1 MLCCFII
8 GTASTDCYT
17 LSLHDAL
24 PIFTWVNK
32 STTPHT
38 VTAIQGTDVSNIK
51 IAKNIFDSGITS
63 AITPGATYSYT
74 VTAAAYNFNPKTH
87 TVVYYCQIHP
97 SMLAELTIVQ

>member
-1 MLCCFII
+1 M
-8 GTASTDCYT
+8 
-17 LSLHDAL
+17 
-24 PIFTWVNK
+24 
-32 STTPHT
+32 PHT

-51 IAKNIFDSGITS
+51 IAKNIFDSGIS
-63 AITPGATYSYT
+63 NAITPNATYSYT